1 MVERHLDPGPQARES
16 SIRMPKRV
24 LRPVESNPFLQNR
37 LEGWNAPHPNVRFPV
52 TFAVYR
58 EGPNLALYLTPSGVA
73 PLKEALAIPSRDQAI
88 VLDGSLFGELGKNVA
103 MPWAAIDK
111 LKDEVDLVHLPEGV
125 RLEDPAVQE
134 ALARLPVPLLARPE
148 EALPAEL
155 GSLVA
160 LAVND
165 GCHAAVLVREPDLL
179 ARCFQ
184 RFIEEFVVA
193 VRLEDTALP
202 ELDCVAPRPAARTA
216 PRRVLVRD
224 APQALAARLD
234 ARVRALRRRGPLGRV
249 PLGVARA
256 RAAAGAPAGPGRAV
270 LVGRSR

>member
-24 LRPVESNPFLQNR
+24 LRPLESNPFLQNL
-37 LEGWNAPHPNVRFPV
+37 LEGWNAPHSNVRFPV

-73 PLKEALAIPSRDQAI
+73 PLKEALAIPPRDQAI
-88 VLDGSLFGELGKNVA
+88 VLDGSLFGELGKNIA

-111 LKDEVDLVHLPEGV
+111 LKDEVDIVHLPEGV
-125 RLEDPAVQE
+125 RLEDPAVQA

-155 GSLVA
+155 GSQVA

-202 ELDCVAPRPAARTA
+202 ELDRSLLGQLLAPLPEGSWYEMHLKLS
-216 PRRVLVRD
+216 PRVWTLEFELYDDEGPSDVFRWVCEGEGGRW
-224 APQALAARLD
+224 
-234 ARVRALRRRGPLGRV
+234 RAGW
-249 PLGVARA
+249 
-256 RAAAGAPAGPGRAV
+256 
-270 LVGRSR
+270 SW

>member
-1 MVERHLDPGPQARES
+1 MLERHLDPGPQARER

-24 LRPVESNPFLQNR
+24 LRPLESNPFLQNR

-73 PLKEALAIPSRDQAI
+73 PLKEALGIPPRDQAI

-155 GSLVA
+155 GSCAA

-202 ELDCVAPRPAARTA
+202 ELDRSLLGQLLAPLPEGSWYEMHLKLS
-216 PRRVLVRD
+216 PRVWTLEFELYDDEGPSDVFRWVSEGEGGRW
-224 APQALAARLD
+224 
-234 ARVRALRRRGPLGRV
+234 RAGW
-249 PLGVARA
+249 
-256 RAAAGAPAGPGRAV
+256 
-270 LVGRSR
+270 SW